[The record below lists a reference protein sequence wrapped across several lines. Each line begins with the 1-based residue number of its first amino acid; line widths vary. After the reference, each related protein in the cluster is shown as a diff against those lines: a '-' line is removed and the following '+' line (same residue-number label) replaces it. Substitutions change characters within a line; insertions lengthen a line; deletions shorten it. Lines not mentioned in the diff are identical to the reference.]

1 MKAQVAVLLFVFS
14 GLSGVLGAG
23 GQTADPSLQERL
35 ERLFPNATRFSPK
48 TGNPPHFKAFG
59 PAEGG
64 GEPTLVGFAFY
75 TTELEPLERGYDGPI
90 QMLVGIDLCG
100 VLAGLIV
107 VDHNEPYGD
116 FSVDTPEFAA
126 QFARKS
132 IRDRFSVGD
141 DVDAISRATIT
152 VRSATRAVRN
162 GSRRMARQ
170 FLDPEDVK

>member
-1 MKAQVAVLLFVFS
+1 MKAPVVLLLIVFI
-14 GLSGVLGAG
+14 GVSGVLGAG
-23 GQTADPSLQERL
+23 GQASEALLQTRL
-35 ERLFPNATRFSPK
+35 EQLFPAATGFSPK
-48 TGNPPHFKAFG
+48 TGNPPHFKVYGKLEA
-59 PAEGG
+59 G

-75 TTELEPLERGYDGPI
+75 STELEPLERGYDGPI
-90 QMLVGIDLCG
+90 QILVGIDLRG

-126 QFARKS
+126 QFVSKS
-132 IRDRFSVGD
+132 IRDRFRVGD

-162 GSRRMARQ
+162 GSRRIARQ
-170 FLDPEDVK
+170 FLNPEDVR